1 MRIDWCSYK
10 CSIECRRVIMNV
22 LFPGIPPIWEGSKE
36 GKVGDGDD
44 DVKLIAWRPVFGWT
58 DCKRICRYIKHLY
71 DYRVRYY
78 SYRHMYLPSLHFSV

>member
-1 MRIDWCSYK
+1 
-10 CSIECRRVIMNV
+10 MNV

-58 DCKRICRYIKHLY
+58 DCKRICRYNY
-71 DYRVRYY
+71 
-78 SYRHMYLPSLHFSV
+78 

>member
-1 MRIDWCSYK
+1 
-10 CSIECRRVIMNV
+10 MNV

-58 DCKRICRYIKHLY
+58 DCIRICRY
-71 DYRVRYY
+71 VR
-78 SYRHMYLPSLHFSV
+78 L